1 MGLLD
6 AVIKSAG
13 PAIASQLA
21 SNPQLLGAALSMLS
35 SRDTSVG
42 GSSGLGGLISAF
54 QQKGLGDM
62 VSSWISTGPNPAV
75 SSNQLQDVLG
85 SDMLSQFAQ
94 KAGISPAQAGPSLAA
109 LLPSLIDQLT
119 PDGQVPETNA
129 LEGML
134 GSLLGS
140 LGK

>member
-42 GSSGLGGLISAF
+42 GSGGLGGLVSAF

-119 PDGQVPETNA
+119 PDGQVPESNA